1 VHAALAGLILA
12 APSGARAQAPASGAA
27 TRVEVAAAPVTVTVW
42 NRDLVTLRARL
53 GDVGPAE
60 RADRI
65 RRRIEELPPGAA
77 ERGTGFEPAELAGR
91 RALLVT
97 AGGSPVIGLFPE
109 DVDPESGG
117 TLEQL
122 AASTAARLGE
132 VLRARAEQRR
142 IPALLRGVALSL
154 AATALLGIAL
164 AGLFRLARWIDRRR
178 MAARRWTL
186 LGVDASLVVRALRR
200 VGVKVTRLAAVAVA
214 VYAWLAFVLV
224 QFPYTRPWG
233 ASLGSFLRTL
243 LGNLAHGAVA
253 AVPGLFAVLV
263 IFLATRF
270 VAAAVNGLFAGV
282 EAGSLHVPW
291 LDPDTARA
299 TRRIV
304 SALIWVFA
312 ITVAYPYVPG
322 SESGVFKGISVF
334 AGLVLTLGSSGLVNQ
349 VMSGVLLV
357 YSRALRPGDYVQV
370 GEDVEGTVT
379 QVGLLSTKLC
389 NIRREE
395 ITVPNAVLVGNSVR
409 NFSRLGETDGPVAA
423 TKVTIGYDAPWRTVH
438 ALLLRAAGRT
448 PGIRREP
455 RPRVLQRALQDFF
468 VEYELLVHLERPEGR
483 PLVLS
488 ELHARIQD
496 AFNEGG
502 VQIMSPHF
510 EAQPERKVVVP
521 PAEWGA
527 APPEPVERG
536 PDREPPAV
544 GRH

>member
-1 VHAALAGLILA
+1 
-12 APSGARAQAPASGAA
+12 
-27 TRVEVAAAPVTVTVW
+27 
-42 NRDLVTLRARL
+42 
-53 GDVGPAE
+53 
-60 RADRI
+60 
-65 RRRIEELPPGAA
+65 
-77 ERGTGFEPAELAGR
+77 
-91 RALLVT
+91 
-97 AGGSPVIGLFPE
+97 
-109 DVDPESGG
+109 
-117 TLEQL
+117 
-122 AASTAARLGE
+122 
-132 VLRARAEQRR
+132 
-142 IPALLRGVALSL
+142 
-154 AATALLGIAL
+154 
-164 AGLFRLARWIDRRR
+164 
-178 MAARRWTL
+178 
-186 LGVDASLVVRALRR
+186 
-200 VGVKVTRLAAVAVA
+200 
-214 VYAWLAFVLV
+214 
-224 QFPYTRPWG
+224 
-233 ASLGSFLRTL
+233 LRTL
-243 LGNLAHGAVA
+243 LGNLAHGAVG

-282 EAGSLHVPW
+282 EAGRLHVPW

-357 YSRALRPGDYVQV
+357 YSRALRPGDYVRV
-370 GEDVEGTVT
+370 GEEDVEGTVT

-409 NFSRLGETDGPVAA
+409 NFSRLAGTDGPVAA

-438 ALLLRAAGRT
+438 ALLLRAAART

-510 EAQPERKVVVP
+510 EAQPEKKVVVP

-527 APPEPVERG
+527 PSADSADRG
-536 PDREPPAV
+536 IDGEPPASP
-544 GRH
+544 RH